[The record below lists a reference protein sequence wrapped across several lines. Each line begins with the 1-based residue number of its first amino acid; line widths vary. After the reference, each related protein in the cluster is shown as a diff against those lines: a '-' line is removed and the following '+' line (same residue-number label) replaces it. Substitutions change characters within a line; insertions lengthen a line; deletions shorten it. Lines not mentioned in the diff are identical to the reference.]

1 MVLRGG
7 TEVSVSNGFTT
18 VMQESSQC
26 LIWYQIILD
35 LHLHKHDEDFSQNI
49 QFLRGEAGKMQSGGM
64 SSQSLLLFCANRFF
78 RQTRLER
85 LIAVKTFTRIEK
97 KLWRTPEDKTNVLG

>member
-1 MVLRGG
+1 MVLRGY
-7 TEVSVSNGFTT
+7 VSVSNGFTT

-26 LIWYQIILD
+26 LIWYQIILWISTGINMT
-35 LHLHKHDEDFSQNI
+35 KIFSKI
-49 QFLRGEAGKMQSGGM
+49 YSSSGVRLARCKVGM
-64 SSQSLLLFCANRFF
+64 SSQSLLLLREPVF